1 MSNTNIGYKL
11 NLKRESHHMFIALFV
26 VSFALALTLSV
37 IVAWISREAIDS
49 ILRRFV
55 ADYAVRAGFEKY
67 IRFAIVAV
75 GISTGTR
82 VRALQE
88 YIAAPDWNKAA
99 LTAALTQEVWVME
112 TYRTIVGTLEGIA
125 WLLLVCVFAALI
137 APVILRM
144 AKLEPAKSG
153 DEQQK
158 PRESKGRVADA
169 S

>member
-1 MSNTNIGYKL
+1 MGNTNVGYKF
-11 NLKRESHHMFIALFV
+11 NLKREFHRMFVALFV
-26 VSFALALTLSV
+26 VSFVLALTLSV
-37 IVAWISREAIDS
+37 IAAWISREAIDS

-55 ADYAVRAGFEKY
+55 RDAAVRAGFEKY

-75 GISTGTR
+75 GISAGTR

-99 LTAALTQEVWVME
+99 LTAALTQEVWVIE

-125 WLLLVCVFAALI
+125 WLLLACIFAALI

-144 AKLEPAKSG
+144 AKLEPPKTG
-153 DEQQK
+153 DELQK
-158 PRESKGRVADA
+158 PRESNSGIANVR
-169 S
+169 